1 MTMSSEPSS
10 NENTYILGHS
20 GAEKARLIEQ
30 DRHFTR
36 GMGGLLPELPDLS
49 GIEHV
54 LDVACGPGGWALELA
69 QTYPHM
75 QVVGIDIDKGMIDY
89 ANAQARAS
97 ELDNASFRVMNA
109 IEPLDLADEAFDL
122 VNARFM
128 AGFLPRAAWSA
139 VLQEFMRIVRRGG
152 IIRLTETEWRGC
164 TCAAHEQS
172 QVLVM
177 HAIQR
182 AGQLFSP
189 DDRHVGITPMIRHLL
204 SNAGCSN
211 IREVAY
217 ALDFSVGTD
226 IHMEMYQDFWVAQK
240 LLQPFLLGM
249 GVATQQELDDI
260 YQRVPVEMLS
270 DDFYGILYLLTV
282 LGEKP

>member
-36 GMGGLLPELPDLS
+36 GMGGLLPDLPDLS
-49 GIEHV
+49 GIERV

-69 QTYPHM
+69 QAYPHM

-89 ANAQARAS
+89 ANAQAHAS
-97 ELDNASFRVMNA
+97 GLDNASFSVMNA
-109 IEPLDLADEAFDL
+109 IEPLTFSDASFDL

-128 AGFLPRAAWSA
+128 VGFLPRAAWPA
-139 VLQEFMRIVRRGG
+139 VLQELVRIVRRGG
-152 IIRLTETEWRGC
+152 TIRLTETEWRGC
-164 TCAAHEQS
+164 SSISYERS
-172 QVLVM
+172 QTLTM

-189 DDRHVGITPMIRHLL
+189 DDRHVGITPMVRRLL
-204 SNAGCSN
+204 SDTGCLN

-226 IHMEMYQDFWVAQK
+226 THMELYQDLWIAQK
-240 LLQPFLLGM
+240 LLQPFLVGM
-249 GVATQQELDDI
+249 GVATQQEVDDI
-260 YQRVPVEMLS
+260 YQRIPVEMLS

-282 LGEKP
+282 LGEKS

>member
-1 MTMSSEPSS
+1 MTMSSESSS

-36 GMGGLLPELPDLS
+36 GMGGLLPDLADLP
-49 GIEHV
+49 GIERV

-69 QTYPHM
+69 QAYPHM

-97 ELDNASFRVMNA
+97 GLENASFSVMNA
-109 IEPLDLADEAFDL
+109 IEPLDFANEAFDL

-128 AGFLPRAAWSA
+128 AGFLPTTAWSA
-139 VLQEFMRIVRRGG
+139 VLQEFVRVVRSGG
-152 IIRLTETEWRGC
+152 TIRLTESEWGGC
-164 TCAAHEQS
+164 TSAAYEQS
-172 QVLVM
+172 LSFTIRAM
-177 HAIQR
+177 QR

-189 DDRHVGITPMIRHLL
+189 DDRHVGVTPMVRRLL
-204 SNAGCSN
+204 SDTGCLN

-217 ALDFSVGTD
+217 ALDFSTGTD
-226 IHMEMYQDFWVAQK
+226 IHMELYQDLWIAQK
-240 LLQPFLLGM
+240 LLQPFHTAM
-249 GVATQQELDDI
+249 GVATQQEVDEI
-260 YQRVPVEMLS
+260 YERIPVEMLS
-270 DDFYGILYLLTV
+270 DDFYGILYLTTV

>member
-36 GMGGLLPELPDLS
+36 GMGGLLPDLPDLS
-49 GIEHV
+49 GIERV

-69 QTYPHM
+69 QAYPHM

-89 ANAQARAS
+89 ANAQAHAS
-97 ELDNASFRVMNA
+97 GLDNASFSVMNA
-109 IEPLDLADEAFDL
+109 IEPLTFSDASFDL

-128 AGFLPRAAWSA
+128 VGFLPRAAWPA
-139 VLQEFMRIVRRGG
+139 VLQELVRIVRRGG
-152 IIRLTETEWRGC
+152 TIRLTETEWRGC
-164 TCAAHEQS
+164 SGISYERS
-172 QVLVM
+172 QTLTM

-189 DDRHVGITPMIRHLL
+189 DDRHVGITPMVRRLL
-204 SNAGCSN
+204 SDTGCLN

-217 ALDFSVGTD
+217 ALDFSAGTD
-226 IHMEMYQDFWVAQK
+226 THMELYQDLWIAQK
-240 LLQPFLLGM
+240 LLQPFLVGM
-249 GVATQQELDDI
+249 GVATQQEVDDI
-260 YQRVPVEMLS
+260 YQRIPVEMLS

-282 LGEKP
+282 LGEKS